1 LAPATLEA
9 LAAARPLG
17 TVHVATL
24 GEAADGL
31 ADLLAAHGAAQVHQ
45 VHHPLLA
52 DYGPEAWGDAVAQLV
67 WSLNPEV
74 VLACGTDRGNEV
86 MAHLAAITDLPFV
99 ANCLEVHPGDATWS
113 ITRVRWGGS
122 LLEQCELSA
131 GRKLVS
137 VAHHAVEASEAP
149 VASTTAVFTPEL
161 DAALARTVV
170 SERVERA
177 AGVTLATSPVVVG
190 GGRGVGSPEGFG
202 PLEEHDSTVGPEI
215 LPAQPKTILEPS
227 PPLAQPLRLARH
239 HQGLEAIPVEI
250 SEDGDGGRGH
260 HHIAQAGAPA
270 GLGSPP
276 PLPEKPIFEQSG
288 PFPIQGAAQAPGI
301 GGEVGLALE
310 AGQPRCPHPP
320 PGAPLWG
327 RRPRRAARGA
337 GPGRRAHRCPVRR
350 QGGLHRTD
358 GTQAI

>member
-1 LAPATLEA
+1 MNVLVIAEHDRGTLAPATLEA

-31 ADLLAAHGAAQVHQ
+31 AELLAAHGAAQVHQ

-202 PLEEHDSTVGPEI
+202 PLEE
-215 LPAQPKTILEPS
+215 L
-227 PPLAQPLRLARH
+227 
-239 HQGLEAIPVEI
+239 
-250 SEDGDGGRGH
+250 
-260 HHIAQAGAPA
+260 A
-270 GLGSPP
+270 GLLGGVVGCSRAVTNNGWRNHTDQVGQTGTRIAPD
-276 PLPEKPIFEQSG
+276 LYFACGISG
-288 PFPIQGAAQAPGI
+288 AIQHWVGAMASKKILAINTDVEANMVTKADYAVI
-301 GGEVGLALE
+301 GDLHQVIPAISAEI
-310 AGQPRCPHPP
+310 
-320 PGAPLWG
+320 
-327 RRPRRAARGA
+327 RRRRG
-337 GPGRRAHRCPVRR
+337 
-350 QGGLHRTD
+350 
-358 GTQAI
+358 